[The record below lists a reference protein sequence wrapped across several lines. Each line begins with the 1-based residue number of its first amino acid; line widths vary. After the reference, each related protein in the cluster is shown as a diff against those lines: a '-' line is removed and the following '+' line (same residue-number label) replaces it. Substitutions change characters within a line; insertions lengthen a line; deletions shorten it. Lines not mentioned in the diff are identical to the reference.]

1 MSFDETDELYTVSIK
16 LSITLIAFLELL
28 ALGSMETILREQDR
42 CSLCPPEVHRRL
54 EKAFKEKT
62 IAGSRSRGCEGECG
76 MGAGSLA
83 NSRFEGSR
91 KASWSDVQIGVPN
104 ES

>member
-1 MSFDETDELYTVSIK
+1 MNCTLKVEYYLNRILRVISFR
-16 LSITLIAFLELL
+16 
-28 ALGSMETILREQDR
+28 SMETILREKDR

-62 IAGSRSRGCEGECG
+62 IAGSRVRGCKGECG

-83 NSRFEGSR
+83 NSRFEGSG